1 MSSLIGGHN
10 MWGVRG
16 TIGSG
21 EDFCL
26 LLYLE
31 RSGKLKNFLLSKENF
46 NRIKLIA
53 TISFRK

>member
-1 MSSLIGGHN
+1 MLYATELTSDLS
-10 MWGVRG
+10 V
-16 TIGSG
+16 
-21 EDFCL
+21 

-31 RSGKLKNFLLSKENF
+31 RIGKLKNFLLSKENF